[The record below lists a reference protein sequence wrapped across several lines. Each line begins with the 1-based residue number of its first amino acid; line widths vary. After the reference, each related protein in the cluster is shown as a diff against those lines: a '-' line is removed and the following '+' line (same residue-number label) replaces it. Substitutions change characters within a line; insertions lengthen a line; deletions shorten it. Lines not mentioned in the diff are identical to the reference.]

1 MEYTIKT
8 RDELLAVTRKRS
20 DKLLVSGGAG
30 HSIQNALHRLTKQ
43 LQVQDGCKIQNLQQ
57 IRASVITHWLKLYN
71 LRQTQC
77 MAGHRFVSSTEAY
90 MVNDLEGLL
99 EDINKFHPIAY
110 ILSVKQSELERIAT
124 CKNKPY
130 LWINLDTVWAYLKT

>member
-1 MEYTIKT
+1 
-8 RDELLAVTRKRS
+8 LLPVKVKQS

-30 HSIQNALHRLTKQ
+30 QSIQNALQRLTKQ
-43 LQVQDGCKIQNLQQ
+43 LQKYEGCKIKNLQQ

-71 LRQTQC
+71 LRQVQY

-99 EDINKFHPIAY
+99 EDINKFHPM
-110 ILSVKQSELERIAT
+110 E
-124 CKNKPY
+124 
-130 LWINLDTVWAYLKT
+130 